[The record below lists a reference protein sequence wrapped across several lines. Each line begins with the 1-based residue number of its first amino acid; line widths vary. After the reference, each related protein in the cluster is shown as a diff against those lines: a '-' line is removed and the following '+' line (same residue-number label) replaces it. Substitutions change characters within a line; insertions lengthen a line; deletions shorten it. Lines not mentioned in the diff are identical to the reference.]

1 VVLTLIWT
9 GPQLN
14 GVIWGM
20 MSMPQDNSATRRGR
34 STTRLVNVPK
44 EFLPQIEGETERLV
58 YFSQVQTMG
67 VILSQYFNRK
77 QPTWLELCQEAGIKP
92 DAPIAKSIKKALAKY
107 IAFADEGPE
116 QQPLKAPVRV
126 IEPWER
132 EEKS

>member
-1 VVLTLIWT
+1 MDPTLIGT

-14 GVIWGM
+14 GMIRGV
-20 MSMPQDNSATRRGR
+20 MSMPRGN

-44 EFLPQIEGETERLV
+44 AFLPLIEGETERLV

-92 DAPIAKSIKKALAKY
+92 DAPIAKGIKKALANY

-116 QQPLKAPVRV
+116 QPPLHKAPVRV
-126 IEPWER
+126 VEPWER